1 MNPWFE
7 EYSEIICQNSYLWI
21 HLWIHAIKF
30 MIMQS
35 YINLYYEFICESS
48 AMKNIVKSW
57 QDSFK

>member
-1 MNPWFE
+1 
-7 EYSEIICQNSYLWI
+7 
-21 HLWIHAIKF
+21 